1 MLDWQDNVDGENG
14 GGSVGHFSTI
24 PRNDDNEMNNSST
37 NDGQFPI
44 ANFNLKQ
51 LNFQR

>member
-1 MLDWQDNVDGENG
+1 MLMAKTV
-14 GGSVGHFSTI
+14 VVVLATFATI